1 MNNIVLLFDKIP
13 VYAWVE
19 YAVAYMI
26 VILTG
31 LILFGIDRYI
41 NKNG

>member
-1 MNNIVLLFDKIP
+1 
-13 VYAWVE
+13 
-19 YAVAYMI
+19 VAYMI